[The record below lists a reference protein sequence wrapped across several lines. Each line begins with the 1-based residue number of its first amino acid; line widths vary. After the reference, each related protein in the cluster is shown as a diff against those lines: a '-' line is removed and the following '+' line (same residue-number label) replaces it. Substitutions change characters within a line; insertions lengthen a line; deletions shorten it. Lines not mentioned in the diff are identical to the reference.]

1 MLRQDKVW
9 VGLLYGTLFPAVI
22 FFLIYEINLV
32 LTEADFSWME
42 SIFGTNPR
50 FISEFQV
57 GGGFSNKFIAILAVC
72 SNIIPFNVFKKARKD
87 HTMQGVLTST
97 FILVIVL
104 VIVFWDE
111 FLGA

>member
-9 VGLLYGTLFPAVI
+9 VGLLYGVIFPAVI
-22 FFLIYEINLV
+22 YFLVYEINLMI
-32 LTEADFSWME
+32 TEADFSWME

-57 GGGFSNKFIAILAVC
+57 RGSFSNKFIAILSVC
-72 SNIIPFNVFKKARKD
+72 SNIIPFNVFKRTRKD
-87 HTMQGVLTST
+87 HTMQGVLTAT

-104 VIVFWDE
+104 VIVFWDQ